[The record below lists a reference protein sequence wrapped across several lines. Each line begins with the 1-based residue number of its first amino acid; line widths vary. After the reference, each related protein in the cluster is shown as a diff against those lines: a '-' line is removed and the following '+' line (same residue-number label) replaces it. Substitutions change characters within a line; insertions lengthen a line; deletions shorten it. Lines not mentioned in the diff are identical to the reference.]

1 MVVEAALPGA
11 VEAVAASSAD
21 GLTAAA
27 VLVVGSDVPDR
38 FVQPNGIVFSSHSF
52 QFGFQ
57 DDGVGEGLQVRP
69 LALDVAEE

>member
-1 MVVEAALPGA
+1 MVLEAALPGA
-11 VEAVAASSAD
+11 VEAVAAGLAD

-38 FVQPNGIVFSSHSF
+38 FVQPNRIVFSSHSF